1 MLCKLRPGSRHDRSS
16 DDPSDDDSFLLP
28 LTLSQLSVSESQV
41 IILHLFLVPIVLLIL
56 FVVDSSPLSKGGKR
70 TFLRSQFS
78 LHLSHIK
85 FPSLLVLTNLDNL
98 PRWSIHIRHPIKT
111 FKLDFRLL
119 IDKGRFGFRT
129 GLLPYWQ
136 LVCIHL
142 LFPRLYVGNRNYM
155 RALVVF
161 VCHLWISGYH
171 KKYLRMIEAAFA
183 WILRLC

>member
-78 LHLSHIK
+78 LNLSHIK
-85 FPSLLVLTNLDNL
+85 FPSLLVLTDLDNL
-98 PRWSIHIRHPIKT
+98 PR
-111 FKLDFRLL
+111 
-119 IDKGRFGFRT
+119 
-129 GLLPYWQ
+129 
-136 LVCIHL
+136 
-142 LFPRLYVGNRNYM
+142 
-155 RALVVF
+155 
-161 VCHLWISGYH
+161 
-171 KKYLRMIEAAFA
+171 
-183 WILRLC
+183 